1 MNESKT
7 LTKDPV
13 CGRPVDEAT
22 ALYNE
27 DDEKTFYFCSY
38 FCRNEFLDQGFAA
51 SSAEK
56 PGSTHG

>member
-7 LTKDPV
+7 LTKYPV

-27 DDEKTFYFCSY
+27 DDGKTF
-38 FCRNEFLDQGFAA
+38 
-51 SSAEK
+51 
-56 PGSTHG
+56 

>member
-27 DDEKTFYFCSY
+27 DDGKTF
-38 FCRNEFLDQGFAA
+38 
-51 SSAEK
+51 
-56 PGSTHG
+56 